1 MAENF
6 YTILTTAGLAAF
18 ANAQVSQE
26 KVDFAKI
33 AVGDSKG
40 TYYNPVAT
48 ATGLVNEVWSG
59 PINSISLD
67 EKNPNWIIVEA
78 VIPATVGGFTV
89 REIGV
94 YNTAGILLA
103 IGKVPET
110 YKPAAEQGS
119 LKDLYLRMIL
129 EVSNASAVT
138 LKVDPAV
145 IFASRKYVDEKFGI
159 LTSNIEAIASRIGD
173 LNKLETDYK
182 NDVVGAVNEVQ
193 QELKTLVESLGFH
206 EPISEVLERGT
217 NEINTP
223 VKTLC
228 SVIGL
233 EGRTI
238 INYAPLFDS
247 GVWSVHANATV
258 TAPNTLVFKP
268 TAVLQQTRY
277 NKIPLKAGNTYRLY
291 YDIEGPDNKVYVN
304 VAFSDVNDASLGYGQ
319 GNVTDQT
326 FTVPALATRVDIFV
340 TSEATSGTY
349 TVKNIML
356 IEAQETKLPFV
367 ANMQGIT
374 NPTVEN
380 IRDNLIPAFHFGG
393 DWYTPGWL
401 KIGAIDAVNVN
412 ATSESGG
419 YMRVLLPVVPGT
431 KYTFA
436 CTRNAQVKVTTNKG
450 SHIDRD
456 QLTTL
461 FEESDVQNG
470 NMNCTFT
477 VPADAYFIRILFA
490 HPANGFVAYPRMVKG
505 ATSLPYKPQVREALT
520 VKTTLHTGESLK
532 VNAAGQLV
540 KTKKYET
547 IELGDVNARYIGIQ
561 TGLHLVDIALGLIGN
576 DIPATLIKFNG
587 AVCKQLNYTTGNS
600 GNDTFYLDSRI
611 ATVDGGEL
619 RISIADTESGWGP
632 SYQPTPAEI
641 KAYFMGWK
649 MYADGAGGRN
659 ELYETAKG
667 NKYWYPISRVNDTFD
682 SAYRTVNTAPTT
694 FANNKASWQPYKL
707 CYLLKTPVSEVVA
720 TAGSLTL
727 DEGENMLVV
736 SEGRIVREVTKP
748 YHYKTTTP
756 DGTVYNR
763 YEINTRTQSSLA
775 YNTANILQVYKNGK
789 PDYAWRIEYV
799 AIAGSVRALLEAD
812 LFDPAAV
819 YTVTYQ
825 PLEPYR
831 VSVPTN
837 AITIEYA
844 DKLGGVIQLL
854 VTTAAKLGTQTANMQ
869 NSPSFRF
876 GYDEGGLYIAGKG
889 DI

>member
-182 NDVVGAVNEVQ
+182 KDVVGAVNEVQ
-193 QELKTLVESLGFH
+193 QELNTLVESLGFH

-217 NEINTP
+217 NEINAP

-228 SVIGL
+228 SVAGL

-247 GVWSVHANATV
+247 GTWMLTENTATTTV
-258 TAPNTLVFKP
+258 TVVQPNELS
-268 TAVLQQTRY
+268 
-277 NKIPLKAGNTYRLY
+277 I
-291 YDIEGPDNKVYVN
+291 I
-304 VAFSDVNDASLGYGQ
+304 VNDITKPIATAWSYITGLAPGKTYIMSMISTFNAYIDYYTENGLHSRVPVYINGVSQ
-319 GNVTDQT
+319 P
-326 FTVPALATRVDIFV
+326 FTVPTDTSIIKVALSILEPDTGRK
-340 TSEATSGTY
+340 TGTF
-349 TVKNIML
+349 TAKNVQIN
-356 IEAQETKLPFV
+356 EGNTAQPFV

-374 NPTVEN
+374 NPTIEN
-380 IRDNLIPAFHFGG
+380 IRDNLIPAFNYGG
-393 DWYTPGWL
+393 AYHVPGWMYL
-401 KIGAIDAVNVN
+401 KVIDHTGASWENNEN
-412 ATSESGG
+412 A
-419 YMRVLLPVVPGT
+419 RVLVPVVPGT
-431 KYTFA
+431 KYTFSCIRKGMVGITGNDGSSA
-436 CTRNAQVKVTTNKG
+436 DGAQHTN
-450 SHIDRD
+450 IF
-456 QLTTL
+456 T
-461 FEESDVQNG
+461 ESVEQNSP
-470 NMNCTFT
+470 MNCTFT
-477 VPADAYFIRILFA
+477 VPAGVNFIRIVFMTTAGGYVTSPML
-490 HPANGFVAYPRMVKG
+490 VKG
-505 ATSLPYKPQVREALT
+505 VTPAAYKPQVREALT
-520 VKTTLHTGESLK
+520 VETTLYAGDSLNIDTAGHVVKHAAKKEVMLDGNLDWKLEGGTYTGYKRVQAKIAGTLAENL
-532 VNAAGQLV
+532 AADAV
-540 KTKKYET
+540 
-547 IELGDVNARYIGIQ
+547 
-561 TGLHLVDIALGLIGN
+561 
-576 DIPATLIKFNG
+576 KFNG
-587 AVCKQLNYTTGNS
+587 AMLEYFGNS
-600 GNDTFYLDSRI
+600 PTKPDQVVLFKGDGNVYLSVANTD
-611 ATVDGGEL
+611 
-619 RISIADTESGWGP
+619 SGWGP
-632 SYQPTPAEI
+632 NYQPTPEEI
-641 KAYFMGWK
+641 KAYFMGWEMGTLVNGTYEH
-649 MYADGAGGRN
+649 MYNGTGTKYWRAKNATQTGAGSVPMQ
-659 ELYETAKG
+659 
-667 NKYWYPISRVNDTFD
+667 PIVVNG
-682 SAYRTVNTAPTT
+682 
-694 FANNKASWQPYKL
+694 KWQPYKL
-707 CYLLKTPVSEVVA
+707 VYVLPATLSEVVA
-720 TAGSLTL
+720 TTGSLTL

-736 SEGRIVREVTKP
+736 SEGRAVQEVAKP
-748 YHYKTTTP
+748 YHYQANAAGVFY
-756 DGTVYNR
+756 DR
-763 YEINTRTQSSLA
+763 YEINTRNKSPLT
-775 YNTANILQVYKNGK
+775 YNTSNILQIYKNGK
-789 PDYAWRIEYV
+789 PDNAWTIEYT
-799 AIAGSVRALLEAD
+799 AMGYVRALLD
-812 LFDPAAV
+812 VNLFDPTAV
-819 YTVTYQ
+819 YTVDYV
-825 PLEPYR
+825 PHFPYC
-831 VSVPTN
+831 VSAPTN

-854 VTTAAKLGTQTANMQ
+854 VTTAAKLGAQAANMQ
-869 NSPSFRF
+869 NSTSFRF
-876 GYDEGGLYIAGKG
+876 GYDEGGLYVTGKG
-889 DI
+889 DF

>member
-26 KVDFAKI
+26 NVDFAKI

-159 LTSNIEAIASRIGD
+159 LTSNIEAVASRIGD

-182 NDVVGAVNEVQ
+182 KDVVGAVNEVQ
-193 QELKTLVESLGFH
+193 QELNTLVESLGFH

-217 NEINTP
+217 NEINAP

-228 SVIGL
+228 SVTGL

-247 GVWSVHANATV
+247 GAWAINTNATV
-258 TAPNTLVFKP
+258 TAPNTIVVKA
-268 TAVLQQTRY
+268 TDIYQQTRY
-277 NKIPLKAGNTYRLY
+277 NGVPLKVGGTYRLY
-291 YDIEGPDNKVYVN
+291 YDIDGPNNDVYVN
-304 VAFSDVNDASLGYGQ
+304 IEFLDASGKVITWGKSK
-319 GNVTDQT
+319 TPDQT
-326 FTVPALATRVDIFV
+326 FTVPPLTNRVDMYV
-340 TSEATSGTY
+340 TSETNTGTY
-349 TVKNIML
+349 TIKNVML

-374 NPTVEN
+374 NPTIEN
-380 IRDNLIPAFHFGG
+380 IRDNLIPAFNYGG
-393 DWYTPGWL
+393 AYHVPGWMYL
-401 KIGAIDAVNVN
+401 KVIDHTGASWNNNEN
-412 ATSESGG
+412 A
-419 YMRVLLPVVPGT
+419 RVLVPVVPGT
-431 KYTFA
+431 KYTFSCIRKGMVGITGNDGSSA
-436 CTRNAQVKVTTNKG
+436 DAAQHTNIFTE
-450 SHIDRD
+450 S
-456 QLTTL
+456 
-461 FEESDVQNG
+461 EEQNSP
-470 NMNCTFT
+470 MNCTFT
-477 VPADAYFIRILFA
+477 VPAGVNFIRIVFMTTA
-490 HPANGFVAYPRMVKG
+490 GGYVASPMLVKG
-505 ATSLPYKPQVREALT
+505 ATPAAYKPQVREALT
-520 VKTTLHTGESLK
+520 VKTTLYAGDSLNIDTAGHVVKHAAKKEVMLDGNLDWKLEGGTYTGYKRVQAKIAGTLAENLAA
-532 VNAAGQLV
+532 NAV
-540 KTKKYET
+540 
-547 IELGDVNARYIGIQ
+547 
-561 TGLHLVDIALGLIGN
+561 
-576 DIPATLIKFNG
+576 KFNG
-587 AVCKQLNYTTGNS
+587 AMLEYFGNS
-600 GNDTFYLDSRI
+600 PTKPDQVVLYKGDGNVYLSVANTD
-611 ATVDGGEL
+611 
-619 RISIADTESGWGP
+619 SGWGQN
-632 SYQPTPAEI
+632 YNPTPEEI
-641 KAYFMGWK
+641 KAYFMGWT
-649 MYADGAGGRN
+649 MYDGTLGQAAKPGVHLYNGGN
-659 ELYETAKG
+659 SK
-667 NKYWYPISRVNDTFD
+667 WW
-682 SAYRTVNTAPTT
+682 SARDNSQGGWVEGVNTLPTT
-694 FANNKASWQPYKL
+694 QAPINGLWQPYKL
-707 CYLLKTPVSEVVA
+707 VYMLPSTLSEVVA
-720 TAGSLTL
+720 TTGSLTL

-736 SEGRIVREVTKP
+736 SEGLIAHEIVTP
-748 YHYKTTTP
+748 YHYKEA
-756 DGTVYNR
+756 GYNR
-763 YEINTRTQSSLA
+763 YEINTRIKSPLD
-775 YNTANILQVYKNGK
+775 YNTTNILQVYKNGN
-789 PDYAWRIEYV
+789 PDNAWTIEYV
-799 AIAGSVRALLEAD
+799 TTTTLTAHVRALLDAN
-812 LFDPAAV
+812 LFDPTAV
-819 YTVTYQ
+819 YTVDYIPIEQ
-825 PLEPYR
+825 YR

-854 VTTAAKLGTQTANMQ
+854 VTTAAKLGAQASNMQ